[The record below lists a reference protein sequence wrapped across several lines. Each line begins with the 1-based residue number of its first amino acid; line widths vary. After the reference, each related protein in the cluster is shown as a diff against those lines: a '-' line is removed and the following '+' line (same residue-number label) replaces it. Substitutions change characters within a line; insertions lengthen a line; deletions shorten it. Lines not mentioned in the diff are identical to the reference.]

1 VTAEG
6 ERIKWSDFYDG
17 SKANTLECFH
27 AAREFL
33 GMADATA
40 SVKDESRRG

>member
-17 SKANTLECFH
+17 SKENTLECFN
-27 AAREFL
+27 AAREFV
-33 GMADATA
+33 GIADATA
-40 SVKDESRRG
+40 SVKDEPRRG

>member
-17 SKANTLECFH
+17 SKENTLECFQ

-33 GMADATA
+33 GIASAPVAVDADAA
-40 SVKDESRRG
+40 RG